1 MCGHILDCFDR
12 YFDLSHSREAM
23 LRFCA
28 HPVRQL
34 AQIGRQ
40 KRLRVS
46 CKSMSYKRGIFS

>member
-23 LRFCA
+23 LRFA
-28 HPVRQL
+28 HTQL
-34 AQIGRQ
+34 DSSRKSVA
-40 KRLRVS
+40 KKLRVS